1 MILFDSGSDEH
12 ICGLGFAPM
21 APTKSSTNLVTMR
34 DAQGNIIPHTHQ
46 RDVSIK
52 MQSDCGEIPGEA
64 TFEVADVPGAI
75 LSAGKLIQK
84 GFRAVLDASG
94 SYIER
99 GGKRVELAT
108 RKNSF
113 YLPAH
118 VCAINGGD
126 DDEMDSGGSSGSED
140 PAPAVAFGGRAGVL
154 APPAVAFGGRAGVLA
169 PPAVASGGRAGVDH
183 DSRRHHR
190 IT

>member
-1 MILFDSGSDEH
+1 MILFDTGSDEH
-12 ICGLGFAPM
+12 ICGLGFAPT
-21 APTKSSTNLVTMR
+21 APRKNSTNMVTMR

-52 MQSDCGEIPGEA
+52 MQSDCGAGEA

-75 LSAGKLIQK
+75 LSTGKLIQK
-84 GFRAVLDASG
+84 RFRAVLDASG

-99 GGKRVELAT
+99 GGKRVELVM

-113 YLPAH
+113 YLPSH

-140 PAPAVAFGGRAGVL
+140 PAPAVAFGGRAG
-154 APPAVAFGGRAGVLA
+154 
-169 PPAVASGGRAGVDH
+169 S
-183 DSRRHHR
+183 
-190 IT
+190 